1 VLAVTHLAQVAACAH
16 QHLVVSKALAGGQ
29 TSSDIREV
37 QRDERVREVARMLGG
52 SITDTSRAHAQAM
65 LDTAHQ
71 HSLQDTAASADA
83 TDSSHATGKGKRRKE
98 AA

>member
-1 VLAVTHLAQVAACAH
+1 VAACAH

-29 TSSDIREV
+29 TTSDIREV
-37 QRDERVREVARMLGG
+37 QLDDRVREVARMLGG

-65 LDTAHQ
+65 LETAHQ
-71 HSLQDTAASADA
+71 HSLQHAAASADA
-83 TDSSHATGKGKRRKE
+83 ADSGHANSKGKRRKE